1 MISGRRVTL
10 RPVEERDYPLIHA
23 WQNDPDVWWR
33 MDYERPFSLQDI
45 ADDAESSRKEG
56 FPFVI
61 EAEGRPI
68 GRIGLNQ
75 FRARDRICS
84 LYLFVGDRAAWGKG
98 YAKESVATLLEYA
111 FERWDLHQVELW
123 SLAVNEPA
131 IRVYEACGFVQDARL
146 RGRSFKDGG
155 WVDRIVMSV
164 RREEFERA
172 RVRME
177 PRLEARDQPRARADA
192 ESGGV
197 EA

>member
-1 MISGRRVTL
+1 MITGRRVTL

-56 FPFVI
+56 FPVVI

-84 LYLFVGDRAAWGKG
+84 LYLFVGDRRAWGKG
-98 YAKESVATLLEYA
+98 YAKESVVTLLAYA

-131 IRVYEACGFVQDARL
+131 IRVYEACGFVSDARL
-146 RGRSFKDGG
+146 RARSFKDGA
-155 WVDRIVMSV
+155 WMDRIVMSV

-172 RVRME
+172 RERLE
-177 PRLEARDQPRARADA
+177 RRLEARDHPDARADA
-192 ESGGV
+192 PSSGA

>member
-1 MISGRRVTL
+1 MISGQRVTL
-10 RPVEERDYPLIHA
+10 RPVEERDYPLIHT

-75 FRARDRICS
+75 FRDRDRICS
-84 LYLFVGDRAAWGKG
+84 LYLFVGDRGAWGKG
-98 YAKESVATLLEYA
+98 YAKESVATLLAYA

-131 IRVYEACGFVQDARL
+131 IRVYEACGFVPDARL
-146 RGRSFKDGG
+146 RARSFKDGA
-155 WVDRIVMSV
+155 WMDRIVMSV

-172 RVRME
+172 RE
-177 PRLEARDQPRARADA
+177 RLERRLQAGDHPGPKAHV
-192 ESGGV
+192 ESRGV

>member
-1 MISGRRVTL
+1 MIGGRHVTL

-75 FRARDRICS
+75 FRTRDRICS
-84 LYLFVGDRAAWGKG
+84 LYLFVGDLKAWGKG
-98 YAKESVATLLEYA
+98 YAKDAVATLLRYA

-123 SLAVNEPA
+123 ALAVNEPA
-131 IRVYEACGFVQDARL
+131 IRVYEACGFVPDARL
-146 RGRSFKDGG
+146 RARSFKDGA
-155 WVDRIVMSV
+155 WMDRIVMSV
-164 RREEFERA
+164 RREELERA
-172 RVRME
+172 RDELERRLEDEDERAVTAEAE
-177 PRLEARDQPRARADA
+177 PRE
-192 ESGGV
+192 V

>member
-1 MISGRRVTL
+1 MIAGRRVTL

-75 FRARDRICS
+75 FRGRDRICS
-84 LYLFVGDRAAWGKG
+84 LYLFVGDRRAWGKG
-98 YAKESVATLLEYA
+98 YAKDAVTTLLRYA

-123 SLAVNEPA
+123 ALAVNEPA
-131 IRVYEACGFVQDARL
+131 IRVYEACGFVPDARL
-146 RGRSFKDGG
+146 RARSFKDGA

-164 RREEFERA
+164 RREEFGRALDELEHVEAGDERA
-172 RVRME
+172 ATAEAE
-177 PRLEARDQPRARADA
+177 PRE
-192 ESGGV
+192 V

>member
-1 MISGRRVTL
+1 MITGRRVTL

-45 ADDAESSRKEG
+45 ADDAEASRKEG

-84 LYLFVGDRAAWGKG
+84 LYLFVGDRKAWGKG
-98 YAKESVATLLEYA
+98 YAKESVATLLAYA
-111 FERWDLHQVELW
+111 FDRWDLHQVELW
-123 SLAVNEPA
+123 SLAANEPA
-131 IRVYEACGFVQDARL
+131 IRVYEACGFVSDARL
-146 RGRSFKDGG
+146 RARSFKDGA
-155 WVDRIVMSV
+155 WMDRIVMSV

-172 RVRME
+172 RERLE
-177 PRLEARDQPRARADA
+177 RRLEARDDPHARSDA
-192 ESGGV
+192 SSSGV
-197 EA
+197 DA

>member
-1 MISGRRVTL
+1 MIADRRVTL

-84 LYLFVGDRAAWGKG
+84 LYLFLGDRRAWGRG
-98 YAKESVATLLEYA
+98 YAKESVVTLLGYA
-111 FERWDLHQVELW
+111 FERWDLYQVELW
-123 SLAVNEPA
+123 ALAVNEPA
-131 IRVYEACGFVQDARL
+131 IRVYEACGFVPDARL
-146 RGRSFKDGG
+146 RARSFKDGA

-172 RVRME
+172 RDGLERRLGTGNDAGAKADDE
-177 PRLEARDQPRARADA
+177 PR
-192 ESGGV
+192 GV
-197 EA
+197 GA

>member
-1 MISGRRVTL
+1 MITGRRVTL
-10 RPVEERDYPLIHA
+10 RTVEERDYPLIHA

-68 GRIGLNQ
+68 GRIGLNR

-84 LYLFVGDRAAWGKG
+84 LYLFVGDRRAWGKG
-98 YAKESVATLLEYA
+98 YAKESVATLLAYA

-131 IRVYEACGFVQDARL
+131 IRVYEACGFVSDARL
-146 RGRSFKDGG
+146 RARSFKDGA
-155 WVDRIVMSV
+155 WMDRIVMSV
-164 RREEFERA
+164 RREEFDRA
-172 RVRME
+172 RERLE
-177 PRLEARDQPRARADA
+177 RRLEAREDPAAGADA
-192 ESGGV
+192 PSSGV

>member
-10 RPVEERDYPLIHA
+10 RPVEERDYPFIHA

-61 EAEGRPI
+61 EAEGHPI